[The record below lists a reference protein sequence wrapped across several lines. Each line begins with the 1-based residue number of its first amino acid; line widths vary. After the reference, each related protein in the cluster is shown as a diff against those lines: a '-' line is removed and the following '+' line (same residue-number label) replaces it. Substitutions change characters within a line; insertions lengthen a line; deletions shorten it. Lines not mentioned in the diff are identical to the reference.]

1 MHTLRRLVGC
11 VLLTGLAVPAYAQT
25 TPIMRMDHQS
35 SSNGTYSVQYGSSL
49 SQSTQSSPFNTTK
62 GPSGTGATW
71 DFTHVGNGS
80 GWNGRNFMRYSRWR
94 NLDGDPRAGFNWS
107 LNATPPPG
115 GWSAVR
121 NAPLFV
127 RWRMRVNQHMTES
140 TGHGGMKWM
149 IFGGPGLA
157 DGNNRLILFFYS
169 GSYTASQ
176 VGRSGTDA
184 QYTGLCVNAGVSGSR
199 AYSLIPNGTWVHVQV
214 AVRWGATGTAYQRV
228 YINNNNFNAP
238 SFQNTAFSDLSG
250 QTWSFPD
257 VGGGSPGEM
266 WWGNIVTTNS
276 ATSSD
281 FNADFM
287 DFEMDDAFDPNWSVG
302 GGGGGTQPPA
312 APSNVRI
319 VTSAGDV
326 TLMIGAVGL
335 FFGARRFRRS

>member
-1 MHTLRRLVGC
+1 MHTLRSLVGC
-11 VLLTGLAVPAYAQT
+11 LLLTGLAAPAFAQT
-25 TPIMRMDHQS
+25 TPIFRLSHQS
-35 SSNGTYSVQYGSSL
+35 SSNGTYAVQYGPSL
-49 SQSTQSSPFNTTK
+49 SQSVQASPFTTTK

-94 NLDGDPRAGFNWS
+94 VLDGDPRAGFNWS
-107 LNATPPPG
+107 LNTTAPSG
-115 GWSAVR
+115 GWASVR
-121 NAPLFV
+121 SAPLFV

-169 GSYTASQ
+169 GSYTAPH

-184 QYTGLCVNAGVSGSR
+184 QYTGLSVNAGVSGSR
-199 AYSLIPNGTWVHVQV
+199 AFALIPNGSWVNVQV
-214 AVRWGATGTAYQRV
+214 AVRYGPTGTAYQRV

-238 SFQNTAFSDLSG
+238 DYQNTAFADLAG
-250 QTWSFPD
+250 QTWTFPD
-257 VGGGSPGEM
+257 MGGGNPGEM

-276 ATSSD
+276 ATSTD

-287 DFEMDDAFDPNWSVG
+287 DMEMDDAFDANWAAG
-302 GGGGGTQPPA
+302 GGPSAPPA
-312 APSNVRI
+312 APTNVRLI
-319 VTSAGDV
+319 ASADIW
-326 TLMIGAVGL
+326 LMVGVVGAL
-335 FFGARRFRRS
+335 FSARQLRRS